1 MKPAE
6 TETDAALLARVRLL
20 HLASPATPV
29 GSYAYSQGLE
39 WACHAGWVADEKGL
53 RDWLS
58 GALEYPLARADLPL
72 LGRLW
77 RACAAGDWQAV
88 ERWNALLLAL
98 RETAELR
105 AEELRR
111 GRALANWLA
120 GLGMDDG
127 KTPLFRPGI
136 SPGISYAALYAY
148 AASAWGAALADAAL
162 AYVWS
167 WLENQAIAAVKL
179 IPLGQTQGQRALST
193 VAARLPAVVE
203 GAMAREDHEIGFS
216 APALAIASARHESQY
231 SRLFRS

>member
-6 TETDAALLARVRLL
+6 MEANAALLARVRLL

-39 WACHAGWVADEKGL
+39 WACHAGWVADENDL
-53 RDWLS
+53 REWLS
-58 GALEYPLARADLPL
+58 GALDYPLARADLPL
-72 LGRLW
+72 LCRLW
-77 RACAAGDWQAV
+77 RACVAGDWQAV

-111 GRALANWLA
+111 GRALAKWLA

-127 KTPLFRPGI
+127 ETGLFRPG
-136 SPGISYAALYAY
+136 SSYGALYAY
-148 AASAWGAALADAAL
+148 AAGAWGVALADAAL

-179 IPLGQTQGQRALST
+179 VPLGQTQGQRALAT
-193 VAARLPAVVE
+193 VAARLPAVVA
-203 GAMAREDHEIGFS
+203 GAMERDDHEIGFS

>member
-1 MKPAE
+1 MKSAE
-6 TETDAALLARVRLL
+6 TETNAALLARARLL

-72 LGRLW
+72 LCRLW
-77 RACAAGDWQAV
+77 RACVAGDWREV

-120 GLGMDDG
+120 GLGMDNG
-127 KTPLFRPGI
+127 ETRLFRPG
-136 SPGISYAALYAY
+136 SSYGALYAY
-148 AASAWGAALADAAL
+148 AAGAWGVALADAAL

-203 GAMAREDHEIGFS
+203 GAMARKDHEIGFS

>member
-6 TETDAALLARVRLL
+6 AETNAALLARVRLL

-39 WACHAGWVADEKGL
+39 WACHAGWVADEDGL

-72 LGRLW
+72 LRRLW

-111 GRALANWLA
+111 GRALAKWLA
-120 GLGMDDG
+120 GLGMDDD
-127 KTPLFRPGI
+127 KTGLFRPGV
-136 SPGISYAALYAY
+136 SYGALYAY
-148 AASAWGAALADAAL
+148 AAGAWGATLADAAL

-179 IPLGQTQGQRALST
+179 IPLGQTQGQRALFT
-193 VAARLPAVVE
+193 LAARLPAVVE